1 MTVYCGAEGRIKRSM
16 LRSLIVWAG
25 LIVLGLAALKVL
37 VLWAEPRMAFFP
49 FRGED
54 ETPMRYGIR
63 FEAITVNTADGERLR
78 AWWIP
83 AERPRAHVVY
93 FHGNGGNL
101 SMWTPVLVGL
111 HRQRFSVLAVDYR
124 GYGLSTGR
132 PSERGLYRDVEA
144 TLACFDQS
152 YRRPRVPTIYWG
164 RSLGTAMASYA
175 ASRQAPDGI
184 VLESGFPGAR
194 SLLRSYP
201 VLWAFSWFASYRFP
215 TAEWMRGVA
224 APALVIH
231 GTNDSIVPYAQGR
244 TLFEEIAGPKRFY
257 AIQGGDHNDPV
268 PLNAEAYWKA
278 VDEFIASLRTP
289 DLDPGNP

>member
-1 MTVYCGAEGRIKRSM
+1 MAVYCGAEGGIKRPMS
-16 LRSLIVWAG
+16 RTLIVWTG
-25 LIVLGLAALKVL
+25 LAALGLAALKLL

-49 FRGED
+49 FPGEH
-54 ETPMRYGIR
+54 ETPARYGIGLEPLTLR
-63 FEAITVNTADGERLR
+63 TADGERLR

-83 AERPRAHVVY
+83 AETPRAHVVY

-101 SMWTPVLVGL
+101 SVWTPVLAGL

-144 TLACFDQS
+144 TLARFDDT
-152 YRRPRVPTIYWG
+152 YRQPIVPTIYWG
-164 RSLGTAMASYA
+164 RSLGTAMAAYA
-175 ASRQAPDGI
+175 ASRRAPDGI
-184 VLESGFPGAR
+184 VLESGFPSAR

-201 VLWAFSWFASYRFP
+201 VLWVFSWFASYRFP
-215 TAEWMRGVA
+215 TAEWMRGVT

-231 GTNDSIVPYAQGR
+231 GTDDSIVPYAQGR
-244 TLFEEIAGPKRFY
+244 ALFEQIGNPKRFY

-278 VDEFIASLRTP
+278 VDEFIASL
-289 DLDPGNP
+289 GK